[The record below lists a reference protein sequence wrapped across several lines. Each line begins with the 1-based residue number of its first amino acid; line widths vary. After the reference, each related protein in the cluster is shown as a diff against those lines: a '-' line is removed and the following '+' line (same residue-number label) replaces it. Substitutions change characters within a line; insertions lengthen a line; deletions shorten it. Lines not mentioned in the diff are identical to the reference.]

1 MENKNKAPTEAEIEA
16 QIRANI
22 SVVRRKRL
30 SREKLEAECRKY
42 DNIYHACV
50 LDGGI
55 TTGPYI
61 WREVYRRVLCTNE

>member
-22 SVVRRKRL
+22 SVVRRKKL
-30 SREKLEAECRKY
+30 SREKLQAEYRKY
-42 DNIYHACV
+42 DNIYHAGV
-50 LDGGI
+50 LSGGS

-61 WREVYRRVLCTNE
+61 WREVYRRMLNETK